1 MTTVEGEHS
10 VPWEELSLRQHSLM
24 ARNYAEL
31 QDILKRKGG
40 GSEIPFLSKLILK
53 EKKKTKLTLKDIVL

>member
-53 EKKKTKLTLKDIVL
+53 EKKN

>member
-1 MTTVEGEHS
+1 MGGTQ
-10 VPWEELSLRQHSLM
+10 SLRQHSLM

-31 QDILKRKGG
+31 QDILKRKAG

-53 EKKKTKLTLKDIVL
+53 EKNKTKLTLKDTVL